1 MYQSLQSSLNII
13 DEWCQRNSMKPNPQ
27 KTKAMIISPSNN
39 IYNILNST
47 GDHNLELH
55 SQSIEFTEVEKLLGI
70 QIDHKLCWKTQ
81 VEQVLKKCNSLL
93 YLLLRIKHF
102 LNIHMRKVFYNAYI
116 LPHLDYCCTIW
127 GNCSEYLSNSIHKF
141 QKRAARIILDK
152 SYDTPS
158 AGLFSELNWMKIQDR
173 ILFKKAIFVYKSVN
187 NEFPE
192 YLSNLLTPKTN
203 TNLRSHTQQ
212 MLQIPKP
219 RLEFFRKSF
228 AYSGPKLW
236 NQIPLNIR
244 QSESVNSFKSTYL
257 KWWNSGGQ
265 HTVSC

>member
-1 MYQSLQSSLNII
+1 
-13 DEWCQRNSMKPNPQ
+13 
-27 KTKAMIISPSNN
+27 
-39 IYNILNST
+39 
-47 GDHNLELH
+47 
-55 SQSIEFTEVEKLLGI
+55 
-70 QIDHKLCWKTQ
+70 
-81 VEQVLKKCNSLL
+81 
-93 YLLLRIKHF
+93 
-102 LNIHMRKVFYNAYI
+102 
-116 LPHLDYCCTIW
+116 
-127 GNCSEYLSNSIHKF
+127 
-141 QKRAARIILDK
+141 
-152 SYDTPS
+152 
-158 AGLFSELNWMKIQDR
+158 MKIQDR